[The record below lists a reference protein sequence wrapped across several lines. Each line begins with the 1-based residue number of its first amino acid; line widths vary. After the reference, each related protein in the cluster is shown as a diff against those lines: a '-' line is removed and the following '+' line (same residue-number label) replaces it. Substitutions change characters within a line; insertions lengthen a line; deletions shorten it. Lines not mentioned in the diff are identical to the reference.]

1 MNDSLTDNVLR
12 ALPHA
17 IGPEKSI
24 LSSILQ
30 EPEEFLGVA
39 AEEALH
45 AEHFYL
51 PAHGELY
58 GFISDLHAAGKPIE
72 FVSLV
77 QLLLDN
83 GKLDKVGGP
92 SGLTDLYTYAPAPGH
107 FRHHLRFVKDKHMLR
122 EIIASGNEQVTM
134 AYDRP
139 DEPQDVLDAAEA
151 RIMGIRDQ
159 GETKNSTTKNEALLA
174 VLDDI
179 QAQIDGRVEHLGLTT
194 GYPDLDRK
202 TNGLKPGDIFIIAAR
217 PSMGKSAL
225 MGGFVEHIGL
235 DLNLPVQ
242 VFSMEMSQKQL
253 LQRMIGSRAKFDFS
267 GLARGEKPDKGDL
280 IRIKRAYEQIHA
292 APIHIDDTPA
302 LTISALRAKAR
313 RAKARHGIQAI
324 AIDYLQLM
332 RSTSRQAEGSRE
344 REISEISGGIKS
356 LAKELGIPIILLAQ
370 LNRES
375 EKRTGS
381 AKGVPKMADLRE
393 SGSIEQDADYVGLL
407 TRDAYHAANEDEK
420 DATAGAGRLI
430 LAKNRTGPTGD
441 IYLTFLPQLV
451 KFVPGTRPEAAEPAA
466 RDLKF

>member
-1 MNDSLTDNVLR
+1 MTDDPNSILR

-39 AEEALH
+39 AEEGLH

-51 PAHGELY
+51 PSHSTLY
-58 GFISDLHAAGKPIE
+58 GFIFDLHAAGKPIE
-72 FVSLV
+72 FVSLI

-83 GKLDKVGGP
+83 GKLESVGGP
-92 SGLTDLYTYAPAPGH
+92 SGVTDLYTYAPSPGH
-107 FRHHLRFVKDKHMLR
+107 FRHHLRFIKDKHMLR
-122 EIIASGNEQVTM
+122 EIIHSGNEQVAM
-134 AYDRP
+134 AHDRP
-139 DEPQDVLDAAEA
+139 DEPQEVLDAAEA
-151 RIMGIRDQ
+151 RIMRIRDQ
-159 GETKNSTTKNEALLA
+159 GEAKTATTKNDALRA
-174 VLDDI
+174 VIQDI
-179 QAQIDGRVEHLGLTT
+179 EDQIAGKVDTLGLTT

-225 MGGFVEHIGL
+225 MGGMVEHIGL

-253 LQRMIGSRAKFDFS
+253 LQRMIGSRARFDFS
-267 GLARGEKPDKGDL
+267 SLSRGEKPDKGAL

-313 RAKARHGIQAI
+313 RAKSRHGIQAI

-332 RSTSRQAEGSRE
+332 RSTSRQAESSRE
-344 REISEISGGIKS
+344 REISEISGGIKA

-375 EKRTGS
+375 EKRTGTS
-381 AKGVPKMADLRE
+381 KGVPKMADLRE

-420 DATAGAGRLI
+420 AATAGAGRLI

-441 IYLTFLPQLV
+441 IYLTFLPELV
-451 KFVPGTRPEAAEPAA
+451 KFVPGTRPEAQEPTERA
-466 RDLKF
+466 LKF